1 MEGLVVLFS
10 PLIAFVVIALLGSR
24 MGDMASAVLC
34 ILGGAF
40 SFVFSLWATFKAL
53 NEPFSVKLYN
63 FLPMGDYT
71 LSFGLLFDPLSSIT
85 ASVVTFVATLIF
97 IYSVGYMHNLFGQWT
112 FKFYAYLS
120 LFLFAMLLIVLSDN
134 LLGIFFGWEGV
145 GLASYLLIGYFHTQK
160 KASNASFEAFT
171 LNRIGDWLFL
181 FGIIASFYLFG
192 SLSLSDI
199 FSRVSQVDSALLG
212 LACLLLFGGAVGKSG
227 QLPLHTWL
235 PNAMAG
241 PTPVSALLHAATMV
255 AAGVYMVARLFPM
268 FEAAPES
275 LKVVALVGGLTALFA
290 ALAAT
295 SHTDI
300 KKIIAFSTMSQ
311 LGLMFLALGLGDRM
325 SAMFH
330 LTTHAFF
337 KALLFLAAGSV
348 IHAFHH
354 HVHDIYETGGL
365 KKYMPVTYAS
375 FLVGALALAGIFP
388 LSGFWSKDLIVAT
401 AYEVS
406 FFWGVLVSVVSF
418 LTAYYI
424 FREGFVMFHGR
435 EYFRHEHEGEPHESP
450 SVMVVPMLVLS
461 VMAVVAGF
469 FEGWYGGVLGVKKE
483 LHFDIALLSVLVG
496 VAGILVAYLVYIRG
510 LVDPQRAYEALKPL
524 HTAFREQ
531 FFTERLYHRG
541 VARGYMGLSRAI
553 FLAGD
558 RVLIDGFLNL
568 LNFLYFRVVKFLWM
582 KLDIML
588 VDLFVNGVA
597 KVSYWTGK
605 KVRNVQTGLLN
616 NYVSFLLLGVVFI
629 LGVILYS
636 MR

>member
-1 MEGLVVLFS
+1 MEILVLIS
-10 PLIAFVVIALLGSR
+10 PLIALLIIGLFGSR
-24 MGDMASAVLC
+24 IGDMASAIIA
-34 ILGGAF
+34 ILGSLF
-40 SFVFSLWATFKAL
+40 SFIFSLWTASKAL
-53 NEPFSVKLYN
+53 SQPFSIKLYE
-63 FLPMGDYT
+63 FLPLGDYT
-71 LSFGLLFDPLSSIT
+71 LSLGLYFDVLSSIT

-97 IYSVGYMHNLFGQWT
+97 IYSVGYMSNLFGQWT

-134 LLGIFFGWEGV
+134 LLGLFFGWEGV

-160 KASNASFEAFT
+160 KASNASLEAFT
-171 LNRIGDWLFL
+171 LNRIGDWFFL
-181 FGIIASFYLFG
+181 FGIIATFYLFG
-192 SLSLSDI
+192 SLSLLDI
-199 FSRVSQVDSALLG
+199 FGKVSEVDKALLG

-255 AAGVYMVARLFPM
+255 AAGVYMVARLYPM
-268 FEAAPES
+268 FENAPQS

-290 ALAAT
+290 GLSAT

-311 LGLMFLALGLGDRM
+311 LGLMFLALGLGDKM

-337 KALLFLAAGSV
+337 KALLFLSAGSI

-365 KKYMPVTYAS
+365 KRYMPITYGS

-388 LSGFWSKDLIVAT
+388 LSGFWSKDLIVST

-424 FREGFVMFHGR
+424 FREGFVMFHGK
-435 EYFRHEHEGEPHESP
+435 EHFRHEHKEEPHESP
-450 SVMVVPMLVLS
+450 SVMTIPMVVLG

-469 FEGWYGGVLGVKKE
+469 FEGWYGSVLGVKKE
-483 LHFDIALLSVLVG
+483 LHIEIAILSVLVG
-496 VAGILVAYLVYIRG
+496 LAGIGVAYLVYVKG
-510 LVDPQRAYEALKPL
+510 LIDPQKAYEALKPL
-524 HTAFREQ
+524 HTTFKEQ
-531 FFTERLYHRG
+531 FFTERFYHKVLAGGYLFYSKILYMTAERQLIDG
-541 VARGYMGLSRAI
+541 LVNATYPVARGAGSVLRLLQAGKLNLYALFMAFG
-553 FLAGD
+553 FLA
-558 RVLIDGFLNL
+558 L
-568 LNFLYFRVVKFLWM
+568 LFITILW
-582 KLDIML
+582 
-588 VDLFVNGVA
+588 
-597 KVSYWTGK
+597 
-605 KVRNVQTGLLN
+605 R
-616 NYVSFLLLGVVFI
+616 
-629 LGVILYS
+629 
-636 MR
+636 

>member
-1 MEGLVVLFS
+1 MEGLLILLS
-10 PLIAFVVIALLGSR
+10 PLIAFLVIGLFGSR
-24 MGDMASAVLC
+24 LGDMASAILC
-34 ILGGAF
+34 VLGGLF
-40 SFVFSLWATFKAL
+40 SFLFSLWATSKAL
-53 NEPFSVKLYN
+53 QEPFSVKLYD
-63 FLPMGDYT
+63 FLPLGNYT
-71 LSFGLLFDPLSSIT
+71 LSLGLYFDPLSSIT

-97 IYSVGYMHNLFGQWT
+97 IYSIGYMSNLFGQWT

-160 KASNASFEAFT
+160 KAANASLEAFT
-171 LNRIGDWLFL
+171 LNRIGDWFFL

-192 SLSLSDI
+192 TLNIVEI
-199 FSRVSQVDSALLG
+199 FSKLSGVDKALLG

-255 AAGVYMVARLFPM
+255 AAGVYMVARLYPM
-268 FEAAPES
+268 FESAPQS
-275 LKVVALVGGLTALFA
+275 LKVVAVIGGLTALFA

-311 LGLMFLALGLGDRM
+311 LGLMFLALGLGDKVA
-325 SAMFH
+325 AMFH

-337 KALLFLAAGSV
+337 KALLFLSAGSI

-354 HVHDIYETGGL
+354 HVHDIYEVGNL
-365 KKYMPVTYAS
+365 KKYMPITYAS

-388 LSGFWSKDLIVAT
+388 LSGFWSKDMIVAT
-401 AYEVS
+401 AYEAS
-406 FFWGVLVSVVSF
+406 FGWGLLASVVSL

-424 FREGFVMFHGR
+424 FREGFVMFHGK
-435 EYFRHEHEGEPHESP
+435 ERHHGEEPHESP
-450 SVMVVPMLVLS
+450 GVMLVPMVVLS
-461 VMAVVAGF
+461 IMAVVAGF
-469 FEGWYGGVLGVKKE
+469 FEGWYSKVFGAEKE
-483 LHFDIALLSVLVG
+483 LHLNIAVLSVAIGLT
-496 VAGILVAYLVYIRG
+496 GIAIAYVVYIKG
-510 LVDPQRAYEALKPL
+510 IINPEKAYEALKPL
-524 HTAFREQ
+524 HTTFKEQ
-531 FFTERLYHRG
+531 FFTERLYHK
-541 VARGYMGLSRAI
+541 VLAKGYMSLSRVL
-553 FLAGD
+553 FLVGD
-558 RVLIDGFLNL
+558 RFIIDGFLNL
-568 LNFLYFRVVKFLWM
+568 LNFLYFKVVKFLWM

-588 VDLFVNGVA
+588 VDLLINGVA
-597 KVSYWTGK
+597 RLTYWTGK
-605 KVRNVQTGLLN
+605 KVRNIQTGLLN
-616 NYVSFLLLGVVFI
+616 NYVSFLLMGVILI
-629 LGVILYS
+629 LGIILYS

>member
-1 MEGLVVLFS
+1 MEILVLLS
-10 PLIAFVVIALLGSR
+10 PLIAFLIIGLFGSR
-24 MGDMASAVLC
+24 IGDMASAVLC
-34 ILGGAF
+34 ILGGLF
-40 SFVFSLWATFKAL
+40 SFIFSLWTTSKAISQ
-53 NEPFSVKLYN
+53 PFSIKLYE
-63 FLPMGDYT
+63 FLPLGDYT
-71 LSFGLLFDPLSSIT
+71 LSLGLYFDALSSIT

-97 IYSVGYMHNLFGQWT
+97 IYSVGYMSNLFGQWT

-134 LLGIFFGWEGV
+134 LLGLFFGWEGV

-160 KASNASFEAFT
+160 KSANASLEAFT
-171 LNRIGDWLFL
+171 LNRIGDWFFL
-181 FGIIASFYLFG
+181 FGIIATFYLFG
-192 SLSLSDI
+192 SLSILDI
-199 FSRVSQVDSALLG
+199 FGKVSEVDKALLG

-255 AAGVYMVARLFPM
+255 AAGVYMVARLYPM
-268 FEAAPES
+268 FENAPQS

-290 ALAAT
+290 GLSAT

-311 LGLMFLALGLGDRM
+311 LGLMFLALGLGDKM

-337 KALLFLAAGSV
+337 KALLFLSAGSI

-365 KKYMPVTYAS
+365 KRYMPITYGS

-388 LSGFWSKDLIVAT
+388 LSGFWSKDLIVAI
-401 AYEVS
+401 AYEVN

-424 FREGFVMFHGR
+424 FREGFVMFHGK
-435 EYFRHEHEGEPHESP
+435 EHFRHEHKEEPHESP
-450 SVMVVPMLVLS
+450 GVMTIPMVVLG
-461 VMAVVAGF
+461 VMAVSAGF
-469 FEGWYGGVLGVKKE
+469 FEGWYGSVLGVKKE
-483 LHFDIALLSVLVG
+483 LHIEIAILSVFVG
-496 VAGILVAYLVYIRG
+496 LAGIGVAYLVYVKG
-510 LVDPQRAYEALKPL
+510 LIDPQKAYEALKPL
-524 HTAFREQ
+524 HTTFKEQ

-541 VARGYMGLSRAI
+541 IARGYMGLSKGL
-553 FLAGD
+553 FLVGD
-558 RVLIDGFLNL
+558 RVLIDGFINL
-568 LNFLYFRVVKFLWM
+568 LNFLYFKVVKFLWM

-597 KVSYWTGK
+597 KLSYWTGK
-605 KVRNVQTGLLN
+605 KVRNIQTGLLN

>member
-1 MEGLVVLFS
+1 MEVLILLS
-10 PLIAFVVIALLGSR
+10 PLIAFIIIGLFGSR
-24 MGDMASAVLC
+24 IGDMASAILC
-34 ILGGAF
+34 VLGGAF
-40 SFVFSLWATFKAL
+40 SFLFSLWATTKAL
-53 NEPFSVKLYN
+53 SSPFSVKLYD
-63 FLPMGDYT
+63 FLPLGDYT
-71 LSFGLLFDPLSSIT
+71 LSLGLYFDPLSSIT
-85 ASVVTFVATLIF
+85 SSVVTFVATLIF
-97 IYSVGYMHNLFGQWT
+97 IYSIGYMSNLFGQWT

-160 KASNASFEAFT
+160 KAANASLEAFT
-171 LNRIGDWLFL
+171 LNRIGDWFFL

-192 SLSLSDI
+192 SLSLLDI
-199 FSRVSQVDSALLG
+199 FGKVSEVDKALLG

-255 AAGVYMVARLFPM
+255 AAGVYMVARLYPM
-268 FEAAPES
+268 FESAPQS
-275 LKVVALVGGLTALFA
+275 LKVVALIGGLTALFA

-311 LGLMFLALGLGDRM
+311 LGLMFLALGLGDKM

-337 KALLFLAAGSV
+337 KALLFLSAGSI

-354 HVHDIYETGGL
+354 HVHDIYEVGNL
-365 KKYMPVTYAS
+365 KKYMPITYAS

-406 FFWGVLVSVVSF
+406 FGWGVLVSLVSF

-424 FREGFVMFHGR
+424 FREGFVMFHGK
-435 EYFRHEHEGEPHESP
+435 ERHHGEEPHESP
-450 SVMVVPMLVLS
+450 SVMVVPMVVLG

-469 FEGWYGGVLGVKKE
+469 FEGWYGGVLGVHKE
-483 LHFDIALLSVLVG
+483 LHIDIAVLSVVVG
-496 VAGILVAYLVYIRG
+496 LAGILVAYLVYVKGVI
-510 LVDPQRAYEALKPL
+510 DPERAYQSLKPL
-524 HTAFREQ
+524 HTTFKEQ
-531 FFTERLYHRG
+531 FFTERLYHK
-541 VARGYMGLSRAI
+541 VFAAGYLFYSRILYAT
-553 FLAGD
+553 AE
-558 RVLIDGFLNL
+558 RQLIDGAVNSTYSLARGMGGL
-568 LNFLYFRVVKFLWM
+568 L
-582 KLDIML
+582 KLL
-588 VDLFVNGVA
+588 Q
-597 KVSYWTGK
+597 TGK
-605 KVRNVQTGLLN
+605 INLYILFLSIGLL
-616 NYVSFLLLGVVFI
+616 VLLALTI
-629 LGVILYS
+629 LW
-636 MR
+636 R

>member
-1 MEGLVVLFS
+1 MEGLLILLS
-10 PLIAFVVIALLGSR
+10 PLIAFLVIGLFGSR
-24 MGDMASAVLC
+24 LGDMASAILC
-34 ILGGAF
+34 VLGGLF
-40 SFVFSLWATFKAL
+40 SFLFSLWATTKAL
-53 NEPFSVKLYN
+53 QEPFSVKLYD
-63 FLPMGDYT
+63 FLPIGNYT
-71 LSFGLLFDPLSSIT
+71 LSLGLYFDPLSSIT

-97 IYSVGYMHNLFGQWT
+97 IYSIGYMSNLFGQWT

-160 KASNASFEAFT
+160 KAANASLEAFT
-171 LNRIGDWLFL
+171 LNRIGDWFFL

-192 SLSLSDI
+192 TLNIVEIFNKLSS
-199 FSRVSQVDSALLG
+199 VDKALLG

-255 AAGVYMVARLFPM
+255 AAGVYMVARLYPM
-268 FEAAPES
+268 FESAPQS
-275 LKVVALVGGLTALFA
+275 LKVVAVIGGLTALFA

-311 LGLMFLALGLGDRM
+311 LGLMFLALGLGDKVA
-325 SAMFH
+325 AMFH

-337 KALLFLAAGSV
+337 KALLFLSAGSI

-354 HVHDIYETGGL
+354 HVHDIYEVGNL
-365 KKYMPVTYAS
+365 KKYMPITYAS

-388 LSGFWSKDLIVAT
+388 LSGFWSKDMIVAT
-401 AYEVS
+401 AYEAS
-406 FFWGVLVSVVSF
+406 FGWGLLASVVSL

-424 FREGFVMFHGR
+424 FREGFVMFHGK
-435 EYFRHEHEGEPHESP
+435 ERHHGEEPHESP
-450 SVMVVPMLVLS
+450 GVMLIPMVILS
-461 VMAVVAGF
+461 IMAVVAGF
-469 FEGWYGGVLGVKKE
+469 FEGWYSKVFGAEKE
-483 LHFDIALLSVLVG
+483 IHLNIAVLSVAIGLT
-496 VAGILVAYLVYIRG
+496 GIAIAYVVYIKG
-510 LVDPQRAYEALKPL
+510 IINPEKAYEALKPL
-524 HTAFREQ
+524 HTTFKEQ
-531 FFTERLYHRG
+531 FFTERLYHK
-541 VARGYMGLSRAI
+541 VLAKGYMSLSRVL
-553 FLAGD
+553 FLVGD
-558 RVLIDGFLNL
+558 RFIIDGFLNL
-568 LNFLYFRVVKFLWM
+568 LNFLYFKVVKFLWM

-588 VDLFVNGVA
+588 VDLFINGVA
-597 KVSYWTGK
+597 KLAYWTGK

-616 NYVSFLLLGVVFI
+616 NYVSFLLIGVILI
-629 LGVILYS
+629 LGIILYS

>member
-1 MEGLVVLFS
+1 MEGLLILLS
-10 PLIAFVVIALLGSR
+10 PLIAFLVIGLFGSR
-24 MGDMASAVLC
+24 LGDMASAILC
-34 ILGGAF
+34 VLGGLF
-40 SFVFSLWATFKAL
+40 SFLFSLWATAKAL
-53 NEPFSVKLYN
+53 QEPFSVKLYD
-63 FLPMGDYT
+63 FLPLGNYT
-71 LSFGLLFDPLSSIT
+71 LSLGLYFDPLSSIT

-97 IYSVGYMHNLFGQWT
+97 IYSIGYMSNLFGQWT

-160 KASNASFEAFT
+160 KAANASLEAFT
-171 LNRIGDWLFL
+171 LNRIGDWFFL

-192 SLSLSDI
+192 TLNIVEI
-199 FSRVSQVDSALLG
+199 FSKLSGVDKALLG

-255 AAGVYMVARLFPM
+255 AAGVYMVARLYPM
-268 FEAAPES
+268 FESAPQS
-275 LKVVALVGGLTALFA
+275 LKVVAVIGGLTALFA

-311 LGLMFLALGLGDRM
+311 LGLMFLALGLGDKVA
-325 SAMFH
+325 AMFH

-337 KALLFLAAGSV
+337 KALLFLSAGSI

-354 HVHDIYETGGL
+354 HVHDIYEVGNL
-365 KKYMPVTYAS
+365 KKYMPITYAS

-388 LSGFWSKDLIVAT
+388 LSGFWSKDMIVAT
-401 AYEVS
+401 AYEAS
-406 FFWGVLVSVVSF
+406 FGWGLLASVVSL

-424 FREGFVMFHGR
+424 FREGFVMFHGK
-435 EYFRHEHEGEPHESP
+435 ERHHGEEPHESP
-450 SVMVVPMLVLS
+450 GVMLVPMVVLS
-461 VMAVVAGF
+461 IMAVVAGF
-469 FEGWYGGVLGVKKE
+469 FEGWYSKVFGAEKE
-483 LHFDIALLSVLVG
+483 LHLNIAVLSVAIGLT
-496 VAGILVAYLVYIRG
+496 GIAIAYVVYIKG
-510 LVDPQRAYEALKPL
+510 IINPEKAYEALKPL
-524 HTAFREQ
+524 HTTFKEQ
-531 FFTERLYHRG
+531 FFTERLYHK
-541 VARGYMGLSRAI
+541 VLAKGYMSLSRVL
-553 FLAGD
+553 FLVGD
-558 RVLIDGFLNL
+558 RFIIDGFLNL

-588 VDLFVNGVA
+588 VDLFINGVA
-597 KVSYWTGK
+597 KLAYWTGK

-616 NYVSFLLLGVVFI
+616 NYVSFLLIGVILI
-629 LGVILYS
+629 LGIILYS